1 MTMQK
6 RIKQIASVVGF
17 AGILLFLLIKVSHIL
32 EDKQSREQY
41 RDFYECDTNIDVIFM
56 GTSHMY
62 NSVYPM
68 QLWEEY
74 GISSY
79 NWGFSNC
86 TLAEDYYLMQEVVK
100 YTDPRLFVVD
110 LYGTSYYENFD
121 GYGNGKYRPDR
132 ILQQHVQFDSLP
144 FSANKYRAVK
154 DIFDDYE
161 DNADFLWNILIYHG
175 RWNELKKKDFQLNY
189 SPEYGA
195 RFQSQL
201 GKAAGYGP
209 VEKKNSTDIDT
220 ACSQYIPMII
230 DFCRKEGIALLFTYL
245 PYGDPTQEEVDEA
258 WSLKEYL
265 QGYGAE
271 DYLNIIYWEE
281 INPDTDFY
289 KDDSHLNFSG
299 GSKLTKLLGEY
310 ILSRYD
316 LENHKKEKD
325 YASWDEAYQTYMKFR
340 DQKIKAAE
348 DIYSKLMLCCGGEYF
363 VAIKIDTDNKIL
375 ESDHTLA
382 SLVSNLGSL
391 GEVEYKDK
399 LKYKKKAADL
409 ILEIYDV
416 HTEKLIDRMVCS
428 CRKSSKWTVKEI
440 K

>member
-1 MTMQK
+1 MQK
-6 RIKQIASVVGF
+6 KIKQIASVVGF
-17 AGILLFLLIKVSHIL
+17 AGILLFLLIKVSHVL

-100 YTDPRLFVVD
+100 YTNPRLFVVD

-132 ILQQHVQFDSLP
+132 ILQQHVQFDSIPL
-144 FSANKYRAVK
+144 SGNKYRAVK
-154 DIFDDYE
+154 DVFDDYE
-161 DNADFLWNILIYHG
+161 DNGDFLWNLLIYHG
-175 RWNELKKKDFQLNY
+175 RWNELKKGDFCLNY

-201 GKAAGYGP
+201 GKAANYVP
-209 VEKKNSTDIDT
+209 AETENLIEIDT
-220 ACSQYIPMII
+220 VCSRYIPLII
-230 DFCRKEGIALLFTYL
+230 DFCRKEEIALLFTYL
-245 PYGDPTQEEVDEA
+245 PYGDPTQAETDEA
-258 WSLKEYL
+258 YSLAEYLKE
-265 QGYGAE
+265 YGAE
-271 DYLNIIYWEE
+271 DYLNMIYLEE
-281 INPDTDFY
+281 INADTDFY

-299 GSKLTKLLGEY
+299 GSKLTTILGHY
-310 ILSRYD
+310 IVSQYD
-316 LENHKKEKD
+316 LKNHTEDKD
-325 YASWDEAYQTYMKFR
+325 HASWDKAYQSYREFR
-340 DQKIKAAE
+340 DKKIKAAE
-348 DIYSKLMLCCGGEYF
+348 DIYSKLMLCYGGQYS
-363 VAIKIDTDNKIL
+363 VVIKADKENKIL
-375 ESDHTLA
+375 ESDHTLE
-382 SLVSNLGSL
+382 SLITNLGSQ
-391 GEVEYKDK
+391 GKVEYKDK

-409 ILEIYDV
+409 ILEIYDAD
-416 HTEKLIDRMVCS
+416 TEELVERMVCS
-428 CRKSSKWTVKEI
+428 CRKSSKWTIKEI